1 MPLTELCFNQALH
14 VRHGA
19 VLGVSEIII
28 GLSGHSVVNRNDALD
43 KAFRTLSLKERNLI
57 KEETDSQKT
66 FKVKYAELSVKNW
79 LSDALNPTQKDT
91 VSSLVD

>member
-1 MPLTELCFNQALH
+1 
-14 VRHGA
+14 

-79 LSDALNPTQKDT
+79 LSDALNPAQKDT